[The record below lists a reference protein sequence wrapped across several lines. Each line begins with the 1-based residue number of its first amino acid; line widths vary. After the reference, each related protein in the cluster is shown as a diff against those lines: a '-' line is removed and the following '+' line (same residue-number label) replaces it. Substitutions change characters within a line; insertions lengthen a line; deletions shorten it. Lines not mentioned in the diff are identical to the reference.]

1 MSAKNISALG
11 FAAFAIAAG
20 ALFAADGDSGTLN
33 VNVSADF
40 GNTKEVNKNPVGIFY
55 EDLGRAADGGF
66 YAELVENRDFEYSAA
81 DKDGW
86 NGMTA
91 WRVLALEGASGVSE
105 IATADPIH
113 ANNSHYIVL
122 HVRQPNTV
130 FLQNNG
136 FGGFGHE
143 KVDGASPMA
152 GVGSP
157 EGGIPVKRGAKY
169 DFSVFMR
176 YVGTE
181 GKHYVH
187 VQLTDPDG
195 NCLGQANFYRE
206 KTSTWEKVEA
216 VLTSNADC
224 DNATLTVIPQSEG
237 DYHFDMISLFPQDT
251 FRGRKNGLRKD
262 LAEAIEGLHPS
273 FVRFPGGCVI
283 HGDCVANAYRWEESV
298 GPLEARVP
306 IRNMRHYHQT
316 RGLGYYEYFQFCEDI
331 GAEPLPVVPVG
342 QSCQFSGGPAH
353 CELLPMD
360 RMEQLTQSILNLI
373 EWANG
378 PADSEWGRVRAEAG
392 HPEPFNMKYIAL
404 GNEERYTEGY
414 AERMTMICKAIQAK
428 YPDIRICGNAGP
440 GANDDFHDVTDGRDF
455 TLGWKLAA
463 DNHMA
468 LVDEHYYKPASWVYD
483 NLDYYDKY
491 DRGGPKVFL
500 GEYNF
505 NTSLDG
511 GMETALVT
519 SLYHHMM
526 ERNGDLVVCATYSLC
541 LVRNRNLGTNQRTL
555 INFNRSTHSK
565 SDSYWILKMF
575 AESAGDRYVSTKLD
589 VGSSDEFDL
598 KRVGASVLRDTASG
612 DIFVKVTNMTGRPA
626 AVSIDLGGQAA
637 SENATLTSYS
647 AKSLDDMDAVL
658 KSGPFRGGSKMQ
670 LAAGPYSL
678 NIIRLGDGAS
688 AK

>member
-1 MSAKNISALG
+1 MSAKTISALG
-11 FAAFAIAAG
+11 IAALAIAAG
-20 ALFAADGDSGTLN
+20 ALFAADDDAPLN
-33 VNVSADF
+33 VNISADF
-40 GNTKEVNKNPVGIFY
+40 GKTKDVYKDQVGIFY
-55 EDLGRAADGGF
+55 EDLGRAADGGL

-81 DKDGW
+81 DKEDW
-86 NGMTA
+86 NSMTA
-91 WRVLALEGASGVSE
+91 WRVLALEGSTGVSE

-113 ANNSHYIVL
+113 KNNPHYIVL

-143 KVDGASPMA
+143 KVDGSSPMA

-169 DFSVFMR
+169 DFSIFMR
-176 YVGTE
+176 YLGTE

-216 VLTSNADC
+216 VLTADADC
-224 DNATLTVIPQSEG
+224 DNATLTVIPQSKG
-237 DYHFDMISLFPQDT
+237 DYHFDMISLFPRDT

-273 FVRFPGGCVI
+273 FIRFPGGCVI
-283 HGDCVANAYRWEESV
+283 HGNCVANAYRWEESV
-298 GPLEARVP
+298 GPLEARMP
-306 IRNMRHYHQT
+306 LNNMRHYHQT

-342 QSCQFSGGPAH
+342 QSCQFATEPAH

-360 RMEQLTQSILNLI
+360 QMEQFTQNILNLI

-428 YPDIRICGNAGP
+428 YPDIKICGNAGP

-455 TLGWKLAA
+455 TLGWKLAV
-463 DNHMA
+463 DNNMD
-468 LVDEHYYKPASWVYD
+468 LVDEHYYKPASWVYN

-491 DRGGPKVFL
+491 ERRCPKVFL

-541 LVRNRNLGTNQRTL
+541 LVRNRSLGTNQRTL

-565 SDSYWILKMF
+565 SNSYWILKMF
-575 AESAGDRYVSTKLD
+575 AESAGDQYVATKLD
-589 VGSSDEFDL
+589 VGSGDEFDL
-598 KRVGASVLRDTASG
+598 KRVGASILRDTKSG
-612 DIFVKVTNMTGRPA
+612 DVFVKVTNMTGRPA
-626 AVSIDLGGQAA
+626 AVSIDLGGQSV
-637 SENATLTSYS
+637 SENATLSSYS
-647 AKSLDDMDAVL
+647 AKSLDDMDPVMES
-658 KSGPFRGGSKMQ
+658 KPFRGGSEMQ

-678 NIIRLGDGAS
+678 NIIRLGDGVS
-688 AK
+688 TK

>member
-1 MSAKNISALG
+1 MSAKTVSALAFTAAALAAG
-11 FAAFAIAAG
+11 EVFAA
-20 ALFAADGDSGTLN
+20 GDDALN
-33 VNVSADF
+33 VNITADF
-40 GNTKEVNKNPVGIFY
+40 GKTKEISRNQVGIFY
-55 EDLGRAADGGF
+55 EDLGRAADGGL
-66 YAELVENRDFEYSAA
+66 YAELVENRDFEYSSA
-81 DKDGW
+81 DQKDW
-86 NGMTA
+86 DSMTA

-113 ANNSHYIVL
+113 KNNPHYIVL
-122 HVRQPNTV
+122 HVKHPNTV

-136 FGGFGHE
+136 FGGFPE
-143 KVDGASPMA
+143 QRKTSASDDLARA
-152 GVGSP
+152 GIGNP

-176 YVGTE
+176 YLGTA

-224 DNATLTVIPQSEG
+224 DNATLTVIPQSAG
-237 DYHFDMISLFPQDT
+237 DYHFDMVSLFPQDT

-273 FVRFPGGCVI
+273 FIRFPGGCVI

-306 IRNMRHYHQT
+306 IRNMRNYHQT

-331 GAEPLPVVPVG
+331 GAEALPVVPVG
-342 QSCQFSGGPAH
+342 QSCQFSGGPNI

-360 RMEQLTQSILNLI
+360 QMEEFTQNILNLI

-414 AERMTMICKAIQAK
+414 AERATMICKAIRAK

-440 GANDDFHDVTDGRDF
+440 GADDDFHDVTDGRDF
-455 TLGWKLAA
+455 KLGWKLAA
-463 DNHMA
+463 DNGME
-468 LVDEHYYKPASWVYD
+468 LVDEHYYKPASWVYN
-483 NLDYYDKY
+483 NLEYYDKY
-491 DRGGPKVFL
+491 DRKGPKVFL

-505 NTSLDG
+505 QSSLDG
-511 GMETALVT
+511 GMETALTT

-565 SDSYWILKMF
+565 ADSYWILKMF
-575 AESAGDRYVSTKLD
+575 AESAGDQYVTTGLD
-589 VGSSDEFDL
+589 VGSEDEFDL
-598 KRVGASVLRDTASG
+598 KRVGASILRDSGSG

-626 AVSIDLGGQAA
+626 NINIDLGGQSV
-637 SENATLTSYS
+637 SENAVLTTYS

-658 KSGPFRGGSKMQ
+658 ASKPFRGGSKMQ

-678 NIIRLGDGAS
+678 SIIRLPKD
-688 AK
+688 

>member
-1 MSAKNISALG
+1 MSAKLFSVLG
-11 FAAFAIAAG
+11 FAAVAAAAG
-20 ALFAADGDSGTLN
+20 ALFAAEDSDTLR
-33 VNVSADF
+33 VSIAADF
-40 GNTKEVNKNPVGIFY
+40 GNTKEINKNPVGIFY
-55 EDLGRAADGGF
+55 EDLGRAADGGL
-66 YAELVENRDFEYSAA
+66 YAELVENRDFEYSSA
-81 DKDGW
+81 DQETWDS
-86 NGMTA
+86 MTA
-91 WRVLALEGASGVSE
+91 WRVLAPEGSAKVSG

-113 ANNSHYIVL
+113 PNNSHYIVL
-122 HVRQPNTV
+122 HVEQPNTV

-136 FGGFGHE
+136 FGGFPADRKDTVMSGE
-143 KVDGASPMA
+143 LAGIGA
-152 GVGSP
+152 P
-157 EGGIPVKRGAKY
+157 EGGIPVRRGAKY

-176 YVGTE
+176 YLGTE

-187 VQLTDPDG
+187 VQLTDPNG

-216 VLTSNADC
+216 VLTADADC
-224 DNATLTVIPQSEG
+224 DNATLTVVPQSKG

-298 GPLEARVP
+298 GPLEARIP
-306 IRNMRHYHQT
+306 IYNMRSYHQT

-342 QSCQFSGGPAH
+342 QSCQFSSGPAH

-360 RMEQLTQSILNLI
+360 QMEQFTQNILNLI

-428 YPDIRICGNAGP
+428 YPDIKICGNAGP

-455 TLGWKLAA
+455 TLGWKLAV
-463 DNHMA
+463 DNNMD
-468 LVDEHYYKPASWVYD
+468 LVDEHYYKPASWVYN

-491 DRGGPKVFL
+491 ERRSPKVFL

-565 SDSYWILKMF
+565 SNSYRILKMF
-575 AESAGDRYVSTKLD
+575 AESAGDQYIATRLD
-589 VGSSDEFDL
+589 VGSTDEFDL
-598 KRVGASVLRDTASG
+598 KRVGASVLRDTKSG
-612 DIFVKVTNMTGRPA
+612 DVFVKVTNMTGRPA
-626 AVSIDLGGQAA
+626 AIDIDLGGQSV
-637 SENATLTSYS
+637 SENATLSSYS
-647 AKSLDDMDAVL
+647 AKSLDDMDPVMDS
-658 KSGPFRGGSKMQ
+658 KPFKGGSKMQ

-678 NIIRLGDGAS
+678 NIIRLF
-688 AK
+688 KQ

>member
-1 MSAKNISALG
+1 MSAKLIPVLGLAAL
-11 FAAFAIAAG
+11 ATAAG
-20 ALFAADGDSGTLN
+20 ALFAADDDVLN
-33 VNVSADF
+33 VNVKVDF
-40 GNTKEVNKNPVGIFY
+40 GKTREVYKNQVGIFY
-55 EDLGRAADGGF
+55 EDLGRAADGGL
-66 YAELVENRDFEYSAA
+66 YAELIENRDFEYSSA
-81 DKDGW
+81 DKEDW

-91 WRVLALEGASGVSE
+91 WRVLAPEGAGSVSGIE
-105 IATADPIH
+105 TADPIH
-113 ANNSHYIVL
+113 KNNPHYIVL
-122 HVRQPNTV
+122 HVQQPNTV
-130 FLQNNG
+130 HLQNNG
-136 FGGFGHE
+136 FGGFQPDDAGMSGPLAGI
-143 KVDGASPMA
+143 GA
-152 GVGSP
+152 P

-169 DFSVFMR
+169 DFSIFMR
-176 YVGTE
+176 YIGAE
-181 GKHYVH
+181 SKHYVH

-206 KTSTWEKVEA
+206 KTSAWEKVEA
-216 VLTSNADC
+216 VLTANADC
-224 DNATLTVIPQSEG
+224 DNATLTVIPQSKG
-237 DYHFDMISLFPQDT
+237 DYHFDMISLFPRDT

-306 IRNMRHYHQT
+306 IYNMRHYHQT

-360 RMEQLTQSILNLI
+360 RMEQFTQNILNLI

-440 GANDDFHDVTDGRDF
+440 GANDDFHDVTDGKDF
-455 TLGWKLAA
+455 KLGWKLAV
-463 DNHMA
+463 DNNMD

-491 DRGGPKVFL
+491 ERRSPKVFL

-505 NTSLDG
+505 ATALDG
-511 GMETALVT
+511 GMETALAT

-565 SDSYWILKMF
+565 SNSYWILKLF
-575 AESAGDRYVSTKLD
+575 AESAGDRYIDTRLD
-589 VGSSDEFDL
+589 VGSEDEFDL

-626 AVSIDLGGQAA
+626 ELNIDLGGQNV
-637 SENATLTSYS
+637 SENAVLSSYS
-647 AKSLDDMDAVL
+647 AKSLDDMEPVMQS
-658 KSGPFRGGSKMQ
+658 KPFRGGSKMQ
-670 LAAGPYSL
+670 LTAGPYSL
-678 NIIRLGDGAS
+678 NIIRLRKEADS
-688 AK
+688 PRQ

>member
-33 VNVSADF
+33 VKVSADF

-55 EDLGRAADGGF
+55 EDLGRAADGGL

-342 QSCQFSGGPAH
+342 QSCQFSGGPAQ